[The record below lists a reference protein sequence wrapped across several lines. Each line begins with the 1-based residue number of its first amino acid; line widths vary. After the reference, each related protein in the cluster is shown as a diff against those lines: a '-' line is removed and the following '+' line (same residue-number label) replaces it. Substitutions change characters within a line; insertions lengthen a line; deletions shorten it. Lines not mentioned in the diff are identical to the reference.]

1 MMYSKSALKKMVVAK
16 DLNIEEQIQFN
27 ILNFIHMIHLNKQD
41 FIQESF
47 GSEYFGELP
56 MTFKKKAGQVVGI
69 ITVKIKGE
77 ERKYIFNDQG
87 YEALHSLLEL

>member
-1 MMYSKSALKKMVVAK
+1 MYSKLALKKMVATK
-16 DLNIEEQIQFN
+16 GLNIEEQIQFN

-41 FIQESF
+41 FIEESF

>member
-1 MMYSKSALKKMVVAK
+1 MMYSKLALKKMVATK
-16 DLNIEEQIQFN
+16 GLNIEEQIQFN

-41 FIQESF
+41 FIEESF